1 MSEVDR
7 SAAVAEVVP
16 AALEGAEIQGLFAL
30 GQERGFLRVA
40 EVAACL
46 SEVEVTREQV
56 LELRTQLAEQ
66 GIEIQGGDGD
76 QLAREAERRDNEAAG
91 PEPGVT
97 EKPDLDL
104 TVEPSLDSLRLYLR
118 SIGRVGLLTGR
129 QEVVLAERIERGD
142 MSAKQHMSRPTC
154 GSWSRS
160 PRATWAAG
168 CRFST

>member
-46 SEVEVTREQV
+46 SEVEVTREQI

-91 PEPGVT
+91 PEPGVDR
-97 EKPDLDL
+97 EAGPR
-104 TVEPSLDSLRLYLR
+104 PH
-118 SIGRVGLLTGR
+118 GR
-129 QEVVLAERIERGD
+129 AE
-142 MSAKQHMSRPTC
+142 S
-154 GSWSRS
+154 
-160 PRATWAAG
+160 
-168 CRFST
+168 